1 MGDNIMAENQY
12 RIEIEEAMAAADD
25 ALFYLQK
32 ASDSMKSAKNWG
44 LWDMFGGGLIS
55 TFVKHDKMDTAQ
67 MDVDNAKIALQKLSR
82 ELDDL
87 DEVMNIDLR
96 LDSFASFAD
105 YVFDDFFSDW
115 YVQSKINDAQARV
128 EEAITKVKQVQ
139 ERLRQL

>member
-1 MGDNIMAENQY
+1 MGDNIMTDNQY

-32 ASDSMKSAKNWG
+32 ANDSMKSAKNWG

-67 MDVDNAKIALQKLSR
+67 TDVDKAKIALQKLAR

-87 DEVMNIDLR
+87 DEVMNIDLK

-115 YVQSKINDAQARV
+115 YVQSKINDAQTKI
-128 EEAITKVKQVQ
+128 EEGITKVKQVQ
-139 ERLRQL
+139 EKLRSL

>member
-1 MGDNIMAENQY
+1 MTNEQY
-12 RIEIEEAMAAADD
+12 RMEIQEALAASDD

-32 ASDSMKSAKNWG
+32 ANDSIKSAKNWG

-87 DEVMNIDLR
+87 DEVMTIDLQ

-115 YVQSKINDAQARV
+115 YVQSKINDAQVRI
-128 EEAITKVKQVQ
+128 EEAINRVRQVQ
-139 ERLRQL
+139 EKLKGL

>member
-1 MGDNIMAENQY
+1 MTDNQY
-12 RIEIEEAMAAADD
+12 QIEVKEAIAAADD

-32 ASDSMKSAKNWG
+32 ANDSMKSAKNWG

-67 MDVDNAKIALQKLSR
+67 ADVDNAKIALQKLGR

-87 DEVMNIDLR
+87 DEMLNIDLE

-115 YVQSKINDAQARV
+115 YVQSKINDAQAKI
-128 EEAITKVKQVQ
+128 EEGITKVKQVQ
-139 ERLRQL
+139 EKLRSL